1 MTIKTLKTAACAG
14 ALMSAVA
21 WSGGAFAAGASGD
34 SYDFETS
41 GTLGT
46 GDYVALAGNGT
57 VDDATYTYS
66 ARAGKPISSTASTKV
81 LTIAG
86 TVTYTNSAASVES
99 SSSQVDFM
107 FKVEPT
113 DELENPDGTDIQV
126 ALAVGETNATPV
138 NTAPI
143 KLWCKT
149 TTSGDA
155 GWVTIKESVNAGAWI
170 RATLVLDYS
179 DTTYKKCKV
188 SLDGDPVKN
197 GDSEWFF
204 FAGTTVN
211 QQFVKSISMVGSTQ
225 IDELKVSYA
234 EPEAYVIPTQGGST
248 TVADSGPA
256 SAVTYDYINKYGVTV
271 AEATSGAPLNAE
283 SGMSVADKFAAGLD
297 PKSST
302 KFALQ
307 TMTTDKT
314 TATVTFPGTKPVGN
328 YKVSA
333 KTAGGTE
340 VATGTITKSSTDGE
354 NVNSAAITIPEAN
367 QNELLYFTVET
378 VTE

>member
-34 SYDFETS
+34 SYDFETA
-41 GTLGT
+41 GTLGA
-46 GDYVALAGNGT
+46 GDYVDLAGNGT

-66 ARAGKPISSTASTKV
+66 ARAGKPISAEVSTKV

-86 TVTYTNSAASVES
+86 TVTYTNSAASVGS

-113 DELENPDGTDIQV
+113 DELENPEGTDIQV
-126 ALAVGETNATPV
+126 ALAVGETNAVGT
-138 NTAPI
+138 TAPI
-143 KLWCKT
+143 KLFCKT
-149 TTSGDA
+149 TAGGDA
-155 GWVTIKESVNAGAWI
+155 GWVTIKDSVNTGAWV

-179 DTTYKKCKV
+179 DTAKKCKV
-188 SLDGDPVKN
+188 AIDGDTVKN

-225 IDELKVSYA
+225 VDELKVTYST
-234 EPEAYVIPTQGGST
+234 PESYVIPTQGGST
-248 TVADSGPA
+248 TVADG

-271 AEATSGAPLNAE
+271 AEATSSTPLNAE
-283 SGMSVADKFAAGLD
+283 SGMSVADKFAAGLN
-297 PKSST
+297 PKSPT

-307 TMTTDKT
+307 TMTTTKSS
-314 TATVTFPGTKPVGN
+314 ATVTFPGMKATGSYSV
-328 YKVSA
+328 KVSTT
-333 KTAGGTE
+333 KGGDVIASAESTH
-340 VATGTITKSSTDGE
+340 TSSEGE
-354 NVNSAAITIPEAN
+354 GLNSATVEIPSAN
-367 QNELLYFTVET
+367 QDQLLYFTVET
-378 VTE
+378 K